1 MSEILTIDYQSS
13 KLGSK
18 LTQSLKNTGFA
29 VIKNHPIDKVLI
41 SSIYDD
47 WKSFF
52 NSDSKNKYQNALSPP
67 KN

>member
-1 MSEILTIDYQSS
+1 MSEILTIDYLSS

-29 VIKNHPIDKVLI
+29 VLKNHPIDKVLI

-47 WKSFF
+47 WKSFS
-52 NSDSKNKYQNALSPP
+52 SDSKIIFIS
-67 KN
+67 